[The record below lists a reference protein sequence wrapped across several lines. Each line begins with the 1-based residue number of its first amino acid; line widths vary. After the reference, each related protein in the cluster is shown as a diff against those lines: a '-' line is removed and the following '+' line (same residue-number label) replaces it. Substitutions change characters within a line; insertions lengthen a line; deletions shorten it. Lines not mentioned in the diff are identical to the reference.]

1 MIWDM
6 NKKISIVIPAYNE
19 ALTLRKLVEEICRNL
34 VKTGKDFEIIIIDDG
49 SEDDTWNILKSC
61 FDECGQLRC
70 IRFTRNFGKE
80 SAIYAGLKISL
91 GAAAIVMDADLQHPP
106 EILPE
111 MIDIWERTGVQLVE
125 AVKERRQKESYLRT
139 VGSHVF
145 YNLFLKTAGL
155 DLRNSSDFRL
165 LDRKFIDQYL
175 NLPENVRFFRGLTK
189 WFAYSSCVVHYSPS
203 DRFGEKSGSRWTI
216 KRLFSF
222 ARNSLISFTSL
233 PLRLVTWFGL
243 ATFFMS
249 IILGFQTMWM
259 KMSGL
264 AVEGFTTVILVILGI
279 GSVIMLSL
287 GLMGEYIARIYEE
300 IKHRPM
306 YVIQEY
312 LERRDD
318 KASL

>member
-1 MIWDM
+1 VEYLKIMFRQVWAASM
-6 NKKISIVIPAYNE
+6 HTFYKKFWKEAAIV
-19 ALTLRKLVEEICRNL
+19 
-34 VKTGKDFEIIIIDDG
+34 
-49 SEDDTWNILKSC
+49 
-61 FDECGQLRC
+61 
-70 IRFTRNFGKE
+70 
-80 SAIYAGLKISL
+80 AGLKNSL
-91 GAAAIVMDADLQHPP
+91 GAAAVVMDADLQHPP

-111 MIDIWERTGVQLVE
+111 MIDIWERTGVHLVE
-125 AVKERRQKESYLRT
+125 AVKESRQKESYVRT

-145 YNLFLKTAGL
+145 YNLFLKAAGL

-175 NLPENVRFFRGLTK
+175 NLPENIRFFRGLTK

-203 DRFGEKSGSRWTI
+203 DRFAEKSGSRWTI
-216 KRLFSF
+216 KQLFSF

-264 AVEGFTTVILVILGI
+264 AVEGFTTVILVLLGI

-287 GLMGEYIARIYEE
+287 GLIGEYIARIYEE
-300 IKHRPM
+300 IKHRPL

>member
-1 MIWDM
+1 MISNM
-6 NKKISIVIPAYNE
+6 NKKVSIVIPAYNE
-19 ALTLRKLVEEICRNL
+19 ALTLRKLIEEICRNL
-34 VKTGKDFEIIIIDDG
+34 VKAERDFEIIIIDDG

-61 FDECGQLRC
+61 FDKYGQLRC

-80 SAIYAGLKISL
+80 SAIVAGLKISS
-91 GAAAIVMDADLQHPP
+91 GAAAIVMDADLQQT
-106 EILPE
+106 LSE

-125 AVKERRQKESYLRT
+125 AVKEIRQKESYVRT

-145 YNLFLKTAGL
+145 YSLFLKAAGL

-189 WFAYSSCVVHYSPS
+189 WFAYSSCVVNYSPS
-203 DRFGEKSGSRWTI
+203 DRFAEKSGSRWTI
-216 KRLFSF
+216 KRLFNF

-249 IILGFQTMWM
+249 IILGFQTLWM

-287 GLMGEYIARIYEE
+287 GLIGEYIARIYEE

-312 LERRDD
+312 LERMDD
-318 KASL
+318 QASL